1 MIRLFSFKLLVA
13 ISWFLVALTTHG
25 VAAGELANDKLTKN
39 QIKAAQLALN
49 EMGFSAGVVDGALGK
64 KTRNAYQLFA

>member
-1 MIRLFSFKLLVA
+1 M
-13 ISWFLVALTTHG
+13 ALTTHG
-25 VAAGELANDKLTKN
+25 VAAGELANEKLTKN